1 MIEEIEIYDKL
12 MVLLFRVKKEMTN
25 IELSV
30 K

>member
-1 MIEEIEIYDKL
+1 MIEEIEMYDTL

-25 IELSV
+25 VELPV